1 MILLD
6 VFYVAVATIVV
17 IALLQLIT
25 FAVVRIMYPPEPKV
39 IYRDMPV
46 HVQAPIP
53 PPPSLPFSIGAPPTA
68 TLPPQT
74 LPVTQPPPLEQKPA
88 FTQSTQEVQLP
99 DYEPR
104 SNPSSTSLRLDS
116 GFPDGL
122 QETRPPGI

>member
-1 MILLD
+1 MIILD

-39 IYRDMPV
+39 IYRDVPV
-46 HVQAPIP
+46 PVQAPVQAP
-53 PPPSLPFSIGAPPTA
+53 VSLPFSIGAPPTA
-68 TLPPQT
+68 TLPP
-74 LPVTQPPPLEQKPA
+74 PTQQQPPA

-104 SNPSSTSLRLDS
+104 STPSSTSLRLDS
-116 GFPDGL
+116 GLPDGL
-122 QETRPPGI
+122 QETRPTGI